1 MCSSDLVRRELAAL
15 VPGFKL
21 PSIASAPSPASS
33 IPGQDRQEPGPAALA
48 GMLAELD
55 EAYEEAARASGP
67 IVGSARW
74 QGILG
79 LIDAL
84 RDLNDELTAVTE
96 SGGELSAPARTL
108 VRALSS
114 AAARQ
119 IGALAKELAVLL
131 GGEGLR
137 HSPLWNGLRR
147 LQRSAEAVA
156 TFGTP
161 ISPLTPS
168 GYATGR
174 GALQAQL
181 GAMRRN
187 LKAAPRSR
195 PAAAA

>member
-1 MCSSDLVRRELAAL
+1 MIPDFE
-15 VPGFKL
+15 L
-21 PSIASAPSPASS
+21 PSVSALSSPPSP
-33 IPGQDRQEPGPAALA
+33 GRQEAGPTAL
-48 GMLAELD
+48 GELLTELD
-55 EAYEEAARASGP
+55 DAYEEAAQASGP

-74 QGILG
+74 QGILT
-79 LIDAL
+79 LVDVL
-84 RDLNDELTAVTE
+84 RDLSDELVVAD
-96 SGGELSAPARTL
+96 SGTDLSPHAFTL

-119 IGALAKELAVLL
+119 IVTLAKEIAGQL
-131 GGEGLR
+131 GAQGLR
-137 HSPLWNGLRR
+137 HCPLWNGLRR
-147 LQRSAEAVA
+147 LQRDAEAVA

-161 ISPLTPS
+161 ATISPLTTS

-187 LKAAPRSR
+187 LQSAPRSR